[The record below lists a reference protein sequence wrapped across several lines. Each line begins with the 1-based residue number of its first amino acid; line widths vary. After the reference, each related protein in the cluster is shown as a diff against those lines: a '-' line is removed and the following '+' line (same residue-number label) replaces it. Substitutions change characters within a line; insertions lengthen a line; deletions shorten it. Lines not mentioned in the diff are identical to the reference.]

1 MEIKATTICAVK
13 RNGVT
18 AMAGDGQVTM
28 GQSIVMKG
36 NAKKV
41 KRIYDDKVVV
51 GFAGS
56 VSDAFTLS
64 EKFEEMLQK
73 YSGNLMRSAVEL
85 AESWRKG
92 TMMRNL
98 EAMLIV
104 ADKENLYLIS
114 GDGNVIEPEE
124 GVCAIGSGGN
134 YALSAARAL
143 IENTDMSAEDPKSYE
158 DSGGHLRFHQPQ
170 HSGGNRINQGGYYGT
185 DSQTDS
191 SGTGQIHYRSR
202 RSQKGCGDSVTQPLP
217 QKNVAAGNA

>member
-1 MEIKATTICAVK
+1 MEMKATTICAVR

-18 AMAGDGQVTM
+18 AVAGDGQVTM

-41 KRIYDDKVVV
+41 KRIYGDKVIV

-85 AESWRKG
+85 AETWRKG
-92 TMMRNL
+92 AMRNL

-104 ADKENLYLIS
+104 ADKEGLYVIS
-114 GDGNVIEPEE
+114 GDGNVIDPEE

-143 IENTDMSAEDPKSYE
+143 MENTDMSAEEIVRKAMKIAADICIFTN
-158 DSGGHLRFHQPQ
+158 H
-170 HSGGNRINQGGYYGT
+170 
-185 DSQTDS
+185 
-191 SGTGQIHYRSR
+191 
-202 RSQKGCGDSVTQPLP
+202 
-217 QKNVAAGNA
+217 NVVVETV

>member
-1 MEIKATTICAVK
+1 MEIRGTTICAVK

-18 AMAGDGQVTM
+18 AIAGDGQVTM

-36 NAKKV
+36 NARKV

-85 AESWRKG
+85 AESWRTG
-92 TMMRNL
+92 AAQRNL

-104 ADKENLYLIS
+104 ADKENVYVIS
-114 GDGNVIEPEE
+114 GDGNVIEPEC

-143 IENTDMSAEDPKSYE
+143 MENTDMSAEEIVKKAMKIAADICIFTNY
-158 DSGGHLRFHQPQ
+158 
-170 HSGGNRINQGGYYGT
+170 
-185 DSQTDS
+185 
-191 SGTGQIHYRSR
+191 
-202 RSQKGCGDSVTQPLP
+202 
-217 QKNVAAGNA
+217 NVVVETVGKEEK